1 MEPSVNKRKLIFVSG
16 LIAISLITGCQTKE
30 EKFAGYWLQN
40 SDKRPVSMHIKPDGS
55 DFLVNINQLNFGR
68 FSRDIEK
75 GVYKGTGILTIGEK
89 KQVRYSGDNDSL
101 SDVDD
106 KTITFKR
113 VTADQYKAASSH

>member
-1 MEPSVNKRKLIFVSG
+1 
-16 LIAISLITGCQTKE
+16 
-30 EKFAGYWLQN
+30 
-40 SDKRPVSMHIKPDGS
+40 
-55 DFLVNINQLNFGR
+55 
-68 FSRDIEK
+68 
-75 GVYKGTGILTIGEK
+75 LTIGEK

>member
-1 MEPSVNKRKLIFVSG
+1 MNKRKLIFVSG

-30 EKFAGYWLQN
+30 EKLSGYWLQN
-40 SDKRPVSMHIKPDGS
+40 SEKRPVSMHIKPDDS

-75 GVYKGTGILTIGEK
+75 GVYKGNGILTIGEK

>member
-1 MEPSVNKRKLIFVSG
+1 VNKRKFIFISG

-30 EKFAGYWLQN
+30 ENFAGYWLQN
-40 SDKRPVSMHIKPDGS
+40 SDKRPISMYIKPDGS

-75 GVYKGTGILTIGEK
+75 GIYKGNGILTIGEK
-89 KQVRYSGDNDSL
+89 KQVKYSGDNDSL

-106 KTITFKR
+106 ETITFKR